1 MNAACSVAN
10 DRRHLVGK
18 DRWEERQVARVAR
31 NQIADRRLAFGE
43 AVRLKFLQ
51 AKS

>member
-10 DRRHLVGK
+10 DRRHLIGK

-31 NQIADRRLAFGE
+31 NQSRIAAWPL
-43 AVRLKFLQ
+43 VRL
-51 AKS
+51 